1 MPRSHGTGVILALL
15 PFFVSAQQSPTP
27 GLANQIGEQEAD
39 RSWLRVTG
47 QMDIEAVLM
56 RPHVGENS
64 RGIGVAEAV
73 VDVAADFSQ
82 GISAELQFLAEDT
95 DIGAPENLPGAEDFR
110 LEVATL
116 TYTPATAP
124 CYATAGRDFLPFGRF
139 HTNLVSDPLT
149 LELGETIEF
158 SWNVG
163 YSWNGWSF
171 SAFGFNGD
179 DDGKGGLAGYGAA
192 FGYSNEGERTGIE
205 LNLAYTSDLGYSENL
220 LAHLATTGAQW
231 EATPGWTASA
241 MLRTGRAS
249 LILEYLGSLEHF
261 EPQVI
266 DFAGRG
272 ARPTSW
278 MVEAAYG
285 FTLSGRDATAAVGYQ
300 VTGQSLA
307 LQLPKRRWLA
317 VLRVHL
323 ADPVA
328 VAIELARDRD
338 YAERVGG
345 SGADVTL
352 VTAQFSLFF

>member
-1 MPRSHGTGVILALL
+1 MRRAEPASSWRYFPFSFPRSNLQL
-15 PFFVSAQQSPTP
+15 PAS
-27 GLANQIGEQEAD
+27 QIRSGSVEAD

-56 RPHVGENS
+56 RPHVGLNS
-64 RGIGVAEAV
+64 RGIGIAEAI
-73 VDVAADFSQ
+73 VDVAGDFSQ
-82 GISAELQFLAEDT
+82 GISAQLQLLAEDT

-231 EATPGWTASA
+231 EATPGWTASVWDA
-241 MLRTGRAS
+241 A
-249 LILEYLGSLEHF
+249 H
-261 EPQVI
+261 
-266 DFAGRG
+266 
-272 ARPTSW
+272 RP
-278 MVEAAYG
+278 
-285 FTLSGRDATAAVGYQ
+285 
-300 VTGQSLA
+300 SLA
-307 LQLPKRRWLA
+307 HS
-317 VLRVHL
+317 RV
-323 ADPVA
+323 PGF
-328 VAIELARDRD
+328 I
-338 YAERVGG
+338 
-345 SGADVTL
+345 GA
-352 VTAQFSLFF
+352 F